1 MCLKLSTWV
10 CVHWSMSMVKKMLH
24 LLLSPF
30 GRVSVPMSLFHFIQ
44 QIVVQK
50 YGSFA
55 QQYEPLSLLFMQS
68 SNLLQHLPFKI
79 AFYFHLLSNPP
90 LCSWLPWCL
99 IALFHNSCFLWC
111 KWASHT
117 GKASCWAPALAIH
130 RSLGETRGPWA
141 AFPAL
146 YLEVRDFP
154 ILSASQLE
162 MLLYPHVERHQREPT
177 QTGLFCWKFGT
188 GSLRPEDNLTSW
200 CVNKMHL

>member
-30 GRVSVPMSLFHFIQ
+30 GRFSVPMSLFHFIQ

-90 LCSWLPWCL
+90 LCSWLPWCP

-130 RSLGETRGPWA
+130 RSLGETRGWPLGSISSTVSGGARLSHPVSKSAWDA
-141 AFPAL
+141 AESSCWRASKGANPDRFVL
-146 YLEVRDFP
+146 LEVWHR
-154 ILSASQLE
+154 
-162 MLLYPHVERHQREPT
+162 
-177 QTGLFCWKFGT
+177 
-188 GSLRPEDNLTSW
+188 
-200 CVNKMHL
+200 